1 LEITQKIEVS
11 SFVVR
16 AGMHYISSLFPTYSL
31 LMLSLSGKSAII
43 TGGASGIGL
52 AIAQLFHA
60 QGATVHILELNE
72 EQAKT
77 EASKMGAGAFAYG
90 VNVTDQAGVK
100 KVVESIAQMG
110 PIDILVNNAGIGHVG
125 TAETTT
131 EEDFDRVMS
140 VNVKG
145 TYNCIH
151 ATIPFMLNEGKGV
164 ILNMCS
170 VVGSVG
176 IPDRF
181 AYSTSKGAIL
191 SMTMS
196 VAKDYVKKGIRCNC
210 ISPGRV
216 HTPFVDGYLAKNY
229 PGQEKEM
236 YDKLAATQPIGR
248 MATPQ
253 EVANLALFLCSE
265 EGSFITGSDYPIDGG
280 FISINN

>member
-1 LEITQKIEVS
+1 
-11 SFVVR
+11 
-16 AGMHYISSLFPTYSL
+16 
-31 LMLSLSGKSAII
+31 MLSLSGKSAII

-52 AIAQLFHA
+52 AIASLFHA

-77 EASKMGAGAFAYG
+77 EASKMGARAFAYG
-90 VNVTDQAGVK
+90 VNVADQAGVK
-100 KVVESIAQMG
+100 KVVESIAQLG

-131 EEDFDRVMS
+131 EEDFDRVMN

-151 ATIPFMLNEGKGV
+151 ATIPFMLKEGKGV

-210 ISPGRV
+210 VSPGRV